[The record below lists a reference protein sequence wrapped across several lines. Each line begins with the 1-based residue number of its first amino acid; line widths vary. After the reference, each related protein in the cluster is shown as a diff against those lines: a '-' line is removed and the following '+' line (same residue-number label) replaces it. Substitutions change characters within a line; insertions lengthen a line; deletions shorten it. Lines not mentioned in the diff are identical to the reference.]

1 MFRVVWYKLKIFLDW
16 SFSFF
21 IVRICTFLDFVCLF
35 GFGPTLGRGGN
46 NEQIR
51 WESVATRPFWPNLR
65 DKEAYKEWLLGSRLL
80 DKDNTK
86 QNPTKA
92 DV

>member
-1 MFRVVWYKLKIFLDW
+1 LGGLDP
-16 SFSFF
+16 
-21 IVRICTFLDFVCLF
+21 RL
-35 GFGPTLGRGGN
+35 GGN

-51 WESVATRPFWPNLR
+51 WESVPTRPFWPNLSN
-65 DKEAYKEWLLGSRLL
+65 KEAWEWLLGSELL

-86 QNPTKA
+86 QNLIKA

>member
-1 MFRVVWYKLKIFLDW
+1 LV
-16 SFSFF
+16 
-21 IVRICTFLDFVCLF
+21 
-35 GFGPTLGRGGN
+35 GFGPTLGGN

-51 WESVATRPFWPNLR
+51 WDSVPTRPFWPNLSN
-65 DKEAYKEWLLGSRLL
+65 KEVWKEWPLGNGLLNK
-80 DKDNTK
+80 DKIK